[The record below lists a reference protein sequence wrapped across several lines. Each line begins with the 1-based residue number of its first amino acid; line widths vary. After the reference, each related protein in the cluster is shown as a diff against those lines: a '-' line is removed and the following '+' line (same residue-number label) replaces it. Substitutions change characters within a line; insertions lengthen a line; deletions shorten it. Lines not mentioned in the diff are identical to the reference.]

1 MRFFRPVPRLTLAQ
15 AEDAPAVAAVLAL
28 AGVGGESAPVPDA
41 AEVAAWLRGGFEVYK
56 ATMDGRLVGCVR
68 CAFPTGA
75 CVIDQIA
82 VVPGERGRGFG
93 EYLLEQAVSRAR
105 RAGAARAW
113 IQLPEVCEAPIKLAR
128 KLGFRD
134 AARHQLAASGEPVVL
149 LELAL

>member
-15 AEDAPAVAAVLAL
+15 AEDASAVAALLAL
-28 AGVGGESAPVPDA
+28 AGVAGTAPAPDA
-41 AEVAAWLRGGFEVYK
+41 GEVGAWLRGGFEVYK
-56 ATMDGRLVGCVR
+56 ASLDGKLVGCIR

-82 VVPGERGRGFG
+82 VVPAERGRGFG
-93 EYLLEQAVSRAR
+93 EYLLEQAISRAR

-113 IQLPEVCEAPIKLAR
+113 IHLPEACEAPIKLAR
-128 KLGFRD
+128 KLGFRE

-149 LELAL
+149 LEMVL